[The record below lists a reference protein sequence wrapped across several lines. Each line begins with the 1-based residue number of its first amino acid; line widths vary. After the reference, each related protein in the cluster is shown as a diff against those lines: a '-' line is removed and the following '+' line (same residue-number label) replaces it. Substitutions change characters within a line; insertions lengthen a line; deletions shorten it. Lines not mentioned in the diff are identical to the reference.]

1 MSYHHHDRWGS
12 WSTRPWRVMDRW
24 SGLPPQIWWW
34 SNRKLFQS
42 KTVAGG
48 QARAQGKGPDESPW
62 AWTMDWFDCGGTA
75 KTVSLGPG
83 KQAFCYCTQG
93 IQTFTISDLHTTHFT
108 YSCYF
113 NFEFGRIIQG
123 TFTWEWTWI
132 SEWTWLQ
139 EMCFIAAGCFAQG
152 CLALC
157 HIKLKQLMVRLHAVC
172 KRTSTHWQ
180 TQLPCTSTE
189 PFGMFASRMVPALC
203 FRT

>member
-1 MSYHHHDRWGS
+1 MPDLCQSYDTKVDSTWFNSCDGCYSGRMMSYHHHDRWGS

-24 SGLPPQIWWW
+24 SGLRPQIWWW

-123 TFTWEWTWI
+123 TFTWEWTWMNLI
-132 SEWTWLQ
+132 TRNVFHSRRVF
-139 EMCFIAAGCFAQG
+139 CPR
-152 CLALC
+152 
-157 HIKLKQLMVRLHAVC
+157 V
-172 KRTSTHWQ
+172 
-180 TQLPCTSTE
+180 
-189 PFGMFASRMVPALC
+189 FGSVSH
-203 FRT
+203 